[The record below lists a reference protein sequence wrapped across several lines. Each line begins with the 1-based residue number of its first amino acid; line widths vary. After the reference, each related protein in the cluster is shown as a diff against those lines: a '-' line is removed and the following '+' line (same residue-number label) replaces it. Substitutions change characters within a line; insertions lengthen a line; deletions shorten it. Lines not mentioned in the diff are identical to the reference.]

1 MNPSQYI
8 KRLLNHAIQQKTTDI
23 YILPLGDRYTVIFNG
38 RENKQIDSLK
48 VNEAEQL
55 ISALCQILLIGKNQV
70 MQPGS
75 FFVPFDDNK
84 CGRPYDQNYE
94 SRRLFVES
102 A

>member
-1 MNPSQYI
+1 MIPSQR
-8 KRLLNHAIQQKTTDI
+8 KTVSRKVRRFLFMELL
-23 YILPLGDRYTVIFNG
+23 
-38 RENKQIDSLK
+38 
-48 VNEAEQL
+48 
-55 ISALCQILLIGKNQV
+55 ALCQILLIGKNQV